1 MNHFRLAEGMIHSGG
16 VLAAKLE
23 KSCLPQEKFMEK
35 DRPYNRG
42 HGKRTEGKQDG
53 GVARR
58 SEEVW

>member
-1 MNHFRLAEGMIHSGG
+1 METGEVLLA
-16 VLAAKLE
+16 
-23 KSCLPQEKFMEK
+23 QEKFLEK
-35 DRPYNRG
+35 DRFYNCG